1 MPRNLPKSTL
11 NLPNRHKNLTGQKR
25 PKKPNVIWPS
35 FKKKPKELQKAKN
48 YKFGLKKVKLATL
61 VHARS
66 VVQALALFG
75 LPKKQF
81 LSSDGECVI
90 NFLACFST
98 SWARAF
104 RAKLIC
110 VVSACTRAIYFPA
123 CFGQRLL
130 AWRTCSPACTNSF
143 CPNWSRLPHE
153 GPPRRNFVTPQ
164 VNMLILGKLSFPIK
178 N

>member
-1 MPRNLPKSTL
+1 MSFGLLSKKSQ
-11 NLPNRHKNLTGQKR
+11 R
-25 PKKPNVIWPS
+25 S
-35 FKKKPKELQKAKN
+35 CKKPKITNLAS
-48 YKFGLKKVKLATL
+48 KKSNWQLWCTHEVLCRPLPYLAC
-61 VHARS
+61 
-66 VVQALALFG
+66 Q
-75 LPKKQF
+75 KQF
-81 LSSDGECVI
+81 LSSDGEGVI
-90 NFLACFST
+90 NFLACFSMKTT